1 MTNLKIMESKQQLLV
16 PLVLNGV
23 VGDVPLGVPVRISN
37 VQEIRSENLTILRNG
52 YKSWDHHCSP
62 SHTKMAASAWPG
74 GGETAAADENKF
86 CSTVQNKSWH
96 RPGGMAERVEYQST
110 NGVYIH
116 IKYHR
121 LKLFL
126 DGT

>member
-1 MTNLKIMESKQQLLV
+1 MESKQQLLV

-96 RPGGMAERVEYQST
+96 RPGGMAERVEDSSWSINQPMEFT
-110 NGVYIH
+110 YILN
-116 IKYHR
+116 II
-121 LKLFL
+121 
-126 DGT
+126 D